1 MSEFGNVAFDPETLA
16 ILEGVFDEAWVSIQ
30 AQRNGNIT
38 RAALAERILNLA
50 VKGERNPARLLDG
63 ALSRSKKDVERDRL
77 EKALEEGLRET
88 FPASDAVAVVQHAHR
103 DLGRTQAFDWDGLQN
118 RLARHTSLISYLNS
132 KSGSH
137 RRGSTET
144 LLDP

>member
-77 EKALEEGLRET
+77 EKKALEEGLRET
-88 FPASDAVAVVQHAHR
+88 FPASDAVAVVQPAPLEPHN
-103 DLGRTQAFDWDGLQN
+103 DY
-118 RLARHTSLISYLNS
+118 TSRS
-132 KSGSH
+132 KG
-137 RRGSTET
+137 
-144 LLDP
+144 

>member
-1 MSEFGNVAFDPETLA
+1 MSEFGNVAFDPEALA
-16 ILEGVFDEAWVSIQ
+16 VLEGVFDEAWVSIQ

-38 RAALAERILNLA
+38 RAALAERILTLA

-63 ALSRSKKDVERDRL
+63 ALSRSKTDVERDRL

-118 RLARHTSLISYLNS
+118 RLAQHTSLISYLNS

-144 LLDP
+144 

>member
-1 MSEFGNVAFDPETLA
+1 MEAQRSADGFSWQIKGATPQAVQTLA
-16 ILEGVFDEAWVSIQ
+16 PRYECKWLDRSALDYD
-30 AQRNGNIT
+30 
-38 RAALAERILNLA
+38 RAFR
-50 VKGERNPARLLDG
+50 GERNPARLLDG
-63 ALSRSKKDVERDRL
+63 ALSRSKTDVERDRL

>member
-1 MSEFGNVAFDPETLA
+1 MSEFGNVAFDPKTLA

-38 RAALAERILNLA
+38 RAVLAERILNLA

-63 ALSRSKKDVERDRL
+63 ALSPSKKDAERDRL

-88 FPASDAVAVVQHAHR
+88 FPASDAVSVVQPAPLEPHN
-103 DLGRTQAFDWDGLQN
+103 DY
-118 RLARHTSLISYLNS
+118 TSRS
-132 KSGSH
+132 KG
-137 RRGSTET
+137 
-144 LLDP
+144 

>member
-16 ILEGVFDEAWVSIQ
+16 ILEGVFDEAWASIQ

-63 ALSRSKKDVERDRL
+63 ALSRSKKDAERDRL
-77 EKALEEGLRET
+77 ERALEEGLRET
-88 FPASDAVAVVQHAHR
+88 FPASDAVAVVQPAPPEPHY
-103 DLGRTQAFDWDGLQN
+103 N
-118 RLARHTSLISYLNS
+118 YTSES
-132 KSGSH
+132 KG
-137 RRGSTET
+137 
-144 LLDP
+144 